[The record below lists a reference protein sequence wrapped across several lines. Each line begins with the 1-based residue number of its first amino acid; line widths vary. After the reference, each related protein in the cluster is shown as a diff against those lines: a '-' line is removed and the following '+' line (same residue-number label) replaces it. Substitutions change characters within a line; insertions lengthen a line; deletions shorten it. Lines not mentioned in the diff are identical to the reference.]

1 MRFRSTEENSKA
13 EVHEVQAVVDQTEVS
28 TVLKVSKLIKSY

>member
-13 EVHEVQAVVDQTEVS
+13 EVHEVQAVVDQDEVS
-28 TVLKVSKLIKSY
+28 AVLKVSKTT